1 MRIKLFCYLLVFGI
15 LAIAGTANAQVPVID
30 GANLA
35 QNITTAAQEVIAVE
49 QLKSQLQQLENTY
62 TMFTN
67 PTNILGMATGMEN
80 QVIENP
86 MPTANALAGLVGGQ
100 TSATGSASTFYQ
112 QNHIYS
118 PTDGSAD
125 SQRLISNGQSIDNI
139 MGMAETN
146 LQAIQTRLADLPD
159 LEADLNA
166 AGNITNLSAIRGRIE
181 SEESFVQGQQVQAA
195 NLQVLASEQQQVQAQ
210 QAQELQQQDYSNFQ
224 TRRRPRLA
232 TRSSGKRG
240 GFHECND
247 DQDPR
252 RLRRSCRRRD
262 CAGRHQGWTKCDGS
276 IWFNGRR
283 HPRENPF
290 VGLVSG
296 TPGRFEGRRAAVRW
310 KCVNHLR
317 CSLPKREGGSWGN
330 RQQQF
335 SNSSSAGSEIQQ
347 LA

>member
-1 MRIKLFCYLLVFGI
+1 MRIKLLCYVLVFGI
-15 LAIAGTANAQVPVID
+15 VAVTGSANAQVPVID

-80 QVIENP
+80 QAIENP

-224 TRRRPRLA
+224 TMLQASA
-232 TRSSGKRG
+232 TSG
-240 GFHECND
+240 N
-247 DQDPR
+247 
-252 RLRRSCRRRD
+252 
-262 CAGRHQGWTKCDGS
+262 
-276 IWFNGRR
+276 
-283 HPRENPF
+283 
-290 VGLVSG
+290 
-296 TPGRFEGRRAAVRW
+296 
-310 KCVNHLR
+310 
-317 CSLPKREGGSWGN
+317 
-330 RQQQF
+330 
-335 SNSSSAGSEIQQ
+335 
-347 LA
+347 